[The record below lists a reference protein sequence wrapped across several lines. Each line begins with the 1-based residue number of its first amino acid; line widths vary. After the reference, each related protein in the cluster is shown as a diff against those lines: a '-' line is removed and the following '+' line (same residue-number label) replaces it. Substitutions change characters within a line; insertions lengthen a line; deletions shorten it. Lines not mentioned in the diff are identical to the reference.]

1 MSTHDTAA
9 VPVEPAT
16 ATDSTSV
23 RRGSMSDKRVATS
36 PRTDAAPFGRTEGS
50 GPEVSSFAL
59 DNGLDVVV
67 IPDRRVPVVTHMVWY
82 RNGSAD
88 DPLGQSG
95 IAHFLEHLMFKGTE
109 RHPAGEFSQVVSALG
124 GQENAFT
131 SFDYTAYFQRVAKEH
146 LGTMMEFE
154 ADRMIG
160 LVLDDAV
167 VAPERDVVLEE
178 RRMRVETD
186 PAAQLSEAMAAALFV
201 HHPYGIPII
210 GWMHEIETLDRE
222 HALDYYRR
230 FYTPENA
237 ILVVAGDVADGEVRR
252 LAEATYGRVA
262 PRGAKPIRRRPREPE
277 PRAARRVA
285 VADPKV
291 EQPTLQRLYL
301 TPSCISGKGRE
312 ALALELLAEIL
323 GGGPTSYLYRKL
335 VMERAV
341 AVNAGSWYMGSAMED
356 TRFSIYAVPG
366 AGISLE
372 ALEAA
377 VDETIARIKAD
388 ALDVDSIARA
398 KARLVAE
405 TIYASDSQSSLA
417 RIYGSALAI
426 GETIEEVR
434 RWPFDI
440 ESVTP
445 DDLAGAAE
453 RYLAAPRSVTGFLR
467 NAPAA

>member
-1 MSTHDTAA
+1 MDTASKPLLRA
-9 VPVEPAT
+9 
-16 ATDSTSV
+16 
-23 RRGSMSDKRVATS
+23 
-36 PRTDAAPFGRTEGS
+36 DAASFGRTEGS
-50 GPEVSSFAL
+50 GPNLSSFTL

-109 RHPAGEFSQVVSALG
+109 KRPAGEFSKVVSGLG

-146 LGTMMEFE
+146 LGTMMEYE
-154 ADRMIG
+154 ADRMAHLLIEES
-160 LVLDDAV
+160 V

-201 HHPYGIPII
+201 HHPYGNPII
-210 GWMHEIETLDRE
+210 GWMHEIEGLTRD
-222 HALDYYRR
+222 HALAYYRR

-237 ILVVAGDVADGEVRR
+237 ILVVAGDVTGDEVRR
-252 LAEATYGRVA
+252 LAEATYGKIA
-262 PRGAKPIRRRPREPE
+262 PRGERPTRFRPREPE
-277 PRAARRVA
+277 PRAARSLA

-301 TPSCISGKGRE
+301 TPSSRTAE
-312 ALALELLAEIL
+312 DRASHTLDVLAEIL

-335 VMERAV
+335 VLERGV
-341 AVNAGSWYMGSAMED
+341 AVNAGAWYMASAIED
-356 TRFSIYAVPG
+356 TRFSIYAVPAEG
-366 AGISLE
+366 VSLE

-377 VDETIARIKAD
+377 LNGAIAAAPDK
-388 ALDVDSIARA
+388 ALDVDAIERA
-398 KARLVAE
+398 KTRLVAE

-426 GETIEEVR
+426 GETLE
-434 RWPFDI
+434 D
-440 ESVTP
+440 
-445 DDLAGAAE
+445 
-453 RYLAAPRSVTGFLR
+453 
-467 NAPAA
+467 